1 MNPSER
7 ESSYNDDSSTILLL
21 QDENPPEEVDAPER
35 SMNRKQLSFYISQ
48 FTATLIELNISY
60 NSLGQWQTP
69 LLCTLFEHLMD
80 SPLRSLNLAFNNFST
95 KSDIEIEKF
104 NTIQLPKSLRTLIFS
119 GNILTQPAMLIRKIP
134 FQLHYLSVLNC
145 QLERCGSKNYLRH

>member
-80 SPLRSLNLAFNNFST
+80 SPCAVLIWRSIISQPKVILKLKNLTQSNYLNL
-95 KSDIEIEKF
+95 
-104 NTIQLPKSLRTLIFS
+104 
-119 GNILTQPAMLIRKIP
+119 
-134 FQLHYLSVLNC
+134 
-145 QLERCGSKNYLRH
+145 

>member
-35 SMNRKQLSFYISQ
+35 SMNRKQFSFYISQ

-60 NSLGQWQTP
+60 IFRAMAKTIA
-69 LLCTLFEHLMD
+69 LLSIRASAGL
-80 SPLRSLNLAFNNFST
+80 PLRSLNLAFNNFST

-119 GNILTQPAMLIRKIP
+119 GNINRACNAHTKNPIPAALPLCTQLSIRAMWLKKII
-134 FQLHYLSVLNC
+134 
-145 QLERCGSKNYLRH
+145 